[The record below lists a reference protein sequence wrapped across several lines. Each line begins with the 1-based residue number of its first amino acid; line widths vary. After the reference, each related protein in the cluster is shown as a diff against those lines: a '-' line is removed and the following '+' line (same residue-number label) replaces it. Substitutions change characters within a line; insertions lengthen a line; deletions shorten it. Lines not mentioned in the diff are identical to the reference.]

1 MDDSKLVL
9 ATGNPSFNPGVN
21 SQKKFVKGK
30 QVKNQLSALRMCSYC
45 GKSGHT
51 MDGCFKKHGFPPNF
65 KKSQGSIANCVS
77 SNVVD
82 EENQPAKETLAAPS
96 FNLTKDQY
104 QSLLAFLQQS

>member
-1 MDDSKLVL
+1 
-9 ATGNPSFNPGVN
+9 
-21 SQKKFVKGK
+21 
-30 QVKNQLSALRMCSYC
+30 MCSYC

-65 KKSQGSIANCVS
+65 KKSQGSTANCVS